1 MSRLL
6 WAGLG
11 AAGGIYAYRRGTQ
24 AWEEAKER
32 GFAGNASVLAATAS
46 SMLNH
51 SRNALAE
58 AQAAKDAEISEA
70 RIAELVAAN
79 ARLAQAA
86 PQPTEVTI
94 TDPQRPEPSL
104 GRRASAR
111 LVQVGRGRVA
121 PQRQRYSA

>member
-86 PQPTEVTI
+86 PQP
-94 TDPQRPEPSL
+94 
-104 GRRASAR
+104 
-111 LVQVGRGRVA
+111 
-121 PQRQRYSA
+121 

>member
-11 AAGGIYAYRRGTQ
+11 AAGGIYVYRRGTQ

-58 AQAAKDAEISEA
+58 AQAAKDAQISEA

-86 PQPTEVTI
+86 PQPAEVAI